1 MLRKRSYTNN
11 LQSYHNIHW
20 DGLFGE
26 RLYKFSLSTRVSAFI
41 SLALV
46 VVLVVQN
53 NTILTDFKLYLTLLT
68 YEN

>member
-1 MLRKRSYTNN
+1 MDPDPTILLKPNKS
-11 LQSYHNIHW
+11 IHIMIFVK
-20 DGLFGE
+20 LSCFPSIQAE
-26 RLYKFSLSTRVSAFI
+26 FSLSMRVSAFI

-68 YEN
+68 